1 MRTLLTMSL
10 LLISSASF
18 AEFGKVVDPD
28 GYVNVRQ
35 AKSSSSKIV
44 GRVSSGDFVFID
56 DEDRYDKWLFSEP
69 SYDGSDSSG
78 YIHNSRI
85 KFINQNDEGRGTEI
99 YMSAFDQSKS
109 KIQFSNENNS
119 VKVTIQAEK
128 FNYPANKHIFTK
140 QYVSG
145 NRDEGFYL
153 THYKGQDFW
162 GTDGSEPKNT
172 NHYKSINVKL
182 GSRIIDLPNSE
193 IESLFNVNLRRT
205 KVYFDPST
213 ESVYISAM
221 EGDGAG
227 TYRVLFAI
235 EKGQYKGKTVV
246 I

>member
-1 MRTLLTMSL
+1 MRTLLIMSL

-28 GYVNVRQ
+28 GYVNIRQ

-44 GRVSSGDFVFID
+44 GRVSLGDFVFID
-56 DEDRYDKWLFSEP
+56 DEDRYDKWLFIEP
-69 SYDGSDSSG
+69 SYDSSDSSG

-85 KFINQNDEGRGTEI
+85 KFINQNDEGLGTEI
-99 YMSAFDQSKS
+99 QMSNFDQSKS
-109 KIQFSNENNS
+109 KIQFSNEDNS
-119 VKVTIQAEK
+119 VKVTIQAEE
-128 FNYPANKHIFTK
+128 FNYPANKHLFSK
-140 QYVSG
+140 QYNSE

-153 THYKGQDFW
+153 THFKGQGFW

-172 NHYKSINVKL
+172 NHYKYITVKL
-182 GSRIIDLPNSE
+182 GNRIINIPKNE
-193 IESLFNVNLRRT
+193 VESLFNVDLRRT

-213 ESVYISAM
+213 ESIYISAM

-227 TYRVLFAI
+227 TYHVLFAI
-235 EKGQYKGKTVV
+235 KKGQYKGKTVV